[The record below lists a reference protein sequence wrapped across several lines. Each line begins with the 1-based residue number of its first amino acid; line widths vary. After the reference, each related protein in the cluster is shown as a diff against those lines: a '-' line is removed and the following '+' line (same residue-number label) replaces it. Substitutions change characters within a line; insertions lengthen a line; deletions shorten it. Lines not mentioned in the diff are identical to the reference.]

1 MGKTKALLISQF
13 KRISR
18 DNVLI
23 LLMVYPF
30 ILTILG
36 RYLVPIIQE
45 ATLTDN
51 FNLAD
56 HYHALMI
63 FFVIM
68 NPVLYGDIMGLM
80 LIDEREDNTL
90 SAIRVLP
97 IKMSQYIFAR
107 SAIFI
112 IISTLSGMLITW
124 MINLYYVP
132 IGASFLIN
140 LVASLGVPFGM
151 LLVNYLASN
160 KVEGFAAMK
169 GTGFIIIIPVIALY
183 IPQPFNYICGLV
195 PAFWPSMAIA
205 SYFQK
210 FTPAIDVWIYLSV
223 GTLYISIIFIILYK
237 KMMEKILW

>member
-1 MGKTKALLISQF
+1 MGKTKALLTSQF
-13 KRISR
+13 KRIGR
-18 DNVLI
+18 DSILI

-45 ATLTDN
+45 ATLSIN
-51 FNLAD
+51 FDLAN

-63 FFVIM
+63 FFVVM
-68 NPVLYGDIMGLM
+68 NPVLFGDIIGLM

-97 IKMSQYIFAR
+97 IKMSHYILSK
-107 SAIFI
+107 SALFI
-112 IISTLSGMLITW
+112 LLSTISGMLITW
-124 MINLYYVP
+124 LINLYHVP
-132 IGASFLIN
+132 LLASFLIN
-140 LVASLGVPFGM
+140 LVASLGVLFGM

-169 GTGFIIIIPVIALY
+169 GTGFILIIPVIALY
-183 IPQPFNYICGLV
+183 IPHPFNFLCGFA

-205 SYFQK
+205 AYSNNFNPSMS
-210 FTPAIDVWIYLSV
+210 TGAYLGI
-223 GTLYISIIFIILYK
+223 GTVYILVVSILLYK
-237 KMMEKILW
+237 KIMEKIL